1 MGRWI
6 FVTLITALLS
16 ACGRGGA
23 PGADRSGQEHWSA
36 EQLQAFQ
43 RFKSDA
49 AGRAAVVE
57 TIARSLPA
65 TFNHDAGSISQQRL
79 VELLGR
85 PSVSFSLV
93 ERPEYL
99 GDDSPR
105 QDFDPRELHILLYDI
120 DCLATS
126 GSDVCSHLEAVAL
139 KQSVLRVRLLHGRR
153 EESVALLSEPAIHPV
168 PAEQSRLIAEMP
180 RPGWK
185 QVAPGRAQDL
195 AKQFGARSLDSEF
208 YEHGDGDVVYGRIV
222 APMQLVKP
230 SASESVCI
238 ADAED
243 IFVPSLQQDPS
254 SSAQRREA
262 NLRVVVFA
270 ASIDACNES
279 YREGRFVR
287 LMGESL
293 AATQLVG
300 IHDLFVRRFAAEC
313 DVPAW
318 LTPDGLMHA
327 TGGSYRIAVAPPA
340 SGRDRWSFDVAV
352 DFSLPK
358 GGDYSA
364 LVAIS
369 PWGTRLKDCRQADAG
384 GAVKSG

>member
-6 FVTLITALLS
+6 FVTLITALLA

-23 PGADRSGQEHWSA
+23 PGADRSAPEAWSD

-43 RFKSDA
+43 RFKADA

-57 TIARSLPA
+57 TIARAFPA
-65 TFNHDAGSISQQRL
+65 TFNYDTRLISQQRL

-99 GDDSPR
+99 GDERPG

-126 GSDVCSHLEAVAL
+126 GTDVCSHLEVVAL
-139 KQSVLRVRLLHGRR
+139 KQNVLRVRLLHGRR

-168 PAEQSRLIAEMP
+168 HAEQGALMEEMV
-180 RPGWK
+180 RPGWR
-185 QVAPGRAQDL
+185 QVPPGRALEL
-195 AKQFGARSLDSEF
+195 AKQFGARSLGSEF
-208 YEHGDGDVVYGRIV
+208 YEHGDGDVVMGRIL
-222 APMQLVKP
+222 APMELIKT
-230 SASESVCI
+230 SATESVCI
-238 ADAED
+238 ASAED
-243 IFVPSLQQDPS
+243 IFVPSMQQDPS
-254 SSAQRREA
+254 DSAQRREA
-262 NLRVVVFA
+262 NLRIVVFA
-270 ASIDACNES
+270 ATLEACNES
-279 YREGRFVR
+279 YRQGRFIR
-287 LMGESL
+287 LLGESL
-293 AATQLVG
+293 AAAQLVG

-318 LTPDGLMHA
+318 LTPNGLMHA
-327 TGGSYRIAVAPPA
+327 TGGAYRITVAPPM
-340 SGRDRWSFDVAV
+340 SGRDRWSFDVTV
-352 DFSLPK
+352 DFSVPK

-369 PWGTRLKDCRQADAG
+369 PWGTRLRECRP
-384 GAVKSG
+384 AV

>member
-1 MGRWI
+1 MARWI

-23 PGADRSGQEHWSA
+23 PDADRAFQEHWSA

-43 RFKSDA
+43 RFKSDPA
-49 AGRAAVVE
+49 ARTTVVE
-57 TIARSLPA
+57 SIARSFPA
-65 TFNHDAGSISQQRL
+65 SFSHADAGAISQQRL

-99 GDDSPR
+99 AGEGPQ
-105 QDFDPRELHILLYDI
+105 QDFDPRELHILLYDV
-120 DCLATS
+120 DCLTT
-126 GSDVCSHLEAVAL
+126 GDSDVCSHLEAIAL

-153 EESVALLSEPAIHPV
+153 EESVALLSEPAIQPV
-168 PAEQSRLIAEMP
+168 HMAQSRLIAQMP
-180 RPGWK
+180 RPGWR
-185 QVAPGRAQDL
+185 QVPPDRAQAL
-195 AKQFGARSLDSEF
+195 AKQLGVRSLDSEF
-208 YEHGDGDVVYGRIV
+208 YEHGDGDVLYGRMV
-222 APMQLVKP
+222 APMRLVKT

-270 ASIDACNES
+270 ASVEACNET
-279 YREGRFVR
+279 YRAGQFVR
-287 LMGESL
+287 VTGESL
-293 AATQLVG
+293 AASQLAG

-313 DVPAW
+313 DVPSW
-318 LTPDGLMHA
+318 LTPNGLMHA
-327 TGGSYRIAVAPPA
+327 TGGTYRIAVAPPI
-340 SGRDRWSFDVAV
+340 SGRDRWSFDVTV
-352 DFSLPK
+352 DFSVPK

-369 PWGTRLKDCRQADAG
+369 PWGTRLKECRQGDA
-384 GAVKSG
+384 